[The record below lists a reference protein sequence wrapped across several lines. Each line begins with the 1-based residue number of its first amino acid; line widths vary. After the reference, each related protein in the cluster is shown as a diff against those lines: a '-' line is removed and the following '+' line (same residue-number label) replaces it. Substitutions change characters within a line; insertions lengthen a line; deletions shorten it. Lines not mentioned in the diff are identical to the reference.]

1 MPVKGKTTAR
11 TGQKEEAKPMTKKE
25 LVDTVAE
32 KLNISLESAENAVL
46 TTMAAITV
54 GLTGSGSVA
63 IPGFGTFSV
72 TERAARKGRNPKTG
86 EQMDIPAK
94 KVVVFKAGKGLKEA
108 IR

>member
-1 MPVKGKTTAR
+1 
-11 TGQKEEAKPMTKKE
+11 MTKKE

-63 IPGFGTFSV
+63 IPGFGTFGV

>member
-1 MPVKGKTTAR
+1 
-11 TGQKEEAKPMTKKE
+11 MTKKE

-46 TTMAAITV
+46 TTMAVITV
-54 GLTGSGSVA
+54 GLTGSGSVG
-63 IPGFGTFSV
+63 IPGFGTFGV

-94 KVVVFKAGKGLKEA
+94 KVVVFKAGKGLREA

>member
-1 MPVKGKTTAR
+1 
-11 TGQKEEAKPMTKKE
+11 MTKKE

-94 KVVVFKAGKGLKEA
+94 KVVVFKAGKGLREA

>member
-1 MPVKGKTTAR
+1 
-11 TGQKEEAKPMTKKE
+11 MTKKE

-63 IPGFGTFSV
+63 FPGFGTFSV

>member
-1 MPVKGKTTAR
+1 
-11 TGQKEEAKPMTKKE
+11 MTKKE

>member
-1 MPVKGKTTAR
+1 
-11 TGQKEEAKPMTKKE
+11 MTKKE

-32 KLNISLESAENAVL
+32 KLNISLESAESAVL

-94 KVVVFKAGKGLKEA
+94 KVVVFKAGKGLREA